1 MKYTIYN
8 SNTGEIV
15 STITVSDLAHAQAN
29 LGNSSYIE
37 GSYSGQ
43 DYYVDQGQAVAKP
56 DRPMGGFEHYYFD
69 YNTKTWAVD
78 PEISGIQIR
87 SERNRLLADIDRVNP
102 IWHASLSLEQQQELS
117 TYRQALLAVPQQS
130 GFPAQVIWPA
140 KPTWL

>member
-8 SNTGEIV
+8 PNTGQIV
-15 STITVSDLAHAQAN
+15 STIIAADWAQAQAN
-29 LGNSSYIE
+29 LADQSYVE
-37 GSYSGQ
+37 GSYSGR

-78 PEISGIQIR
+78 LEISGIQVR
-87 SERNRLLADIDRVNP
+87 SERNRLLANIDRVNP
-102 IWHASLSLEQQQELS
+102 IWYASLSSEQQQELV

-130 GFPAQVIWPA
+130 EFPAQVIWPA